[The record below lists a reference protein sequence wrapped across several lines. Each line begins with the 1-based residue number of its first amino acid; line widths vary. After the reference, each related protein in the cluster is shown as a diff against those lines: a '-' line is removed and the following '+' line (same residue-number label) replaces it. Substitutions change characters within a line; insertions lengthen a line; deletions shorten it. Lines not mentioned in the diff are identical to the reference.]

1 MLKITSILILFSVSL
16 LIAQNNEQEK
26 LSGELFLDSQL
37 AFNSTYTAPDNDG
50 SGSDTEKS
58 PLLAGVMSF
67 IIPGSGEAY
76 VGSYWKTA
84 LFVAIEAAAI
94 TTNIIYNG
102 HGDAQTENFEAF
114 ANDHWSAAQ
123 YARWTINNKI
133 ADPAP
138 YAGLFYD
145 AERTQVNWDVL
156 NRMERDIGGYYSH
169 TLDKFGEQQYYEMIG
184 KYRQFA
190 PGWDDFGDENTPYQ
204 FGDPVSAN
212 FTYYSG
218 ERAKAN
224 DFYAVAKTALI
235 IVVTNHLASAVDAA
249 LTASAYNKSI
259 ETKVSID
266 SKNIGFYTE
275 YSPRVNFKINF

>member
-1 MLKITSILILFSVSL
+1 MLNKTVILLLAMGSLFLAQTSE
-16 LIAQNNEQEK
+16 NEK
-26 LSGELFLDSQL
+26 LSGKLLLDSHI
-37 AFNSTYTAPDNDG
+37 AFNSTYSATGDE
-50 SGSDTEKS
+50 SGSTPGKKS

-67 IIPGSGEAY
+67 LVPGAGEAY

-102 HGDAQTENFEAF
+102 HGDSQTENFENF
-114 ANDHWSAAQ
+114 ANQHWSAAR
-123 YARWTINNKI
+123 YALWTVTNKVNPG
-133 ADPAP
+133 DYPN
-138 YAGLFYD
+138 LFND
-145 AERTQVNWDVL
+145 AAKTQVNWDVL
-156 NRMERDIGGYYSH
+156 NQMERDIGDYYSH

-204 FGDPVSAN
+204 FGDPVSSR

-224 DFYAVAKTALI
+224 DFYSVAKTALI

-249 LTASAYNKSI
+249 LSASAYNKSI
-259 ETKVSID
+259 ETKVSIE

-275 YSPRVNFKINF
+275 HSPRVNFKINF